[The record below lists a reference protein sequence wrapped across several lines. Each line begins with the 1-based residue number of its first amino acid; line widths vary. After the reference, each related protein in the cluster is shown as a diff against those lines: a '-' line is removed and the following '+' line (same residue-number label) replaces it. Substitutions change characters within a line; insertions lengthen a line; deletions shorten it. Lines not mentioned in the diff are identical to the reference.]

1 MLSWTPRDATPR
13 QTETAPETCALL
25 PACRSGISSC
35 WYEGDTCDMHLEKLA
50 AEVTALR

>member
-1 MLSWTPRDATPR
+1 MR
-13 QTETAPETCALL
+13 
-25 PACRSGISSC
+25 PASRISSCWYESGISSC